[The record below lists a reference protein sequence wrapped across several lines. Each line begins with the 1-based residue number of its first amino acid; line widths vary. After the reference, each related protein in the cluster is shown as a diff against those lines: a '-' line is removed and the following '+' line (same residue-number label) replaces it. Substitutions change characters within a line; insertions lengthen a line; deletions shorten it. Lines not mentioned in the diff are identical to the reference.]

1 VVILKLI
8 DVGFPKDNIMIIQT
22 GMYII
27 KMIVPVITAKY
38 TAGPKPMSIYLN
50 VTPIKYEKLNIC

>member
-1 VVILKLI
+1 VNLKLI

-38 TAGPKPMSIYLN
+38 TAGPKPMSVYLK
-50 VTPIKYEKLNIC
+50 VTPIKYE